1 MCKTATRLS
10 ADRLA
15 AESPR
20 VIHQSCVTMSHL
32 CRRTILK
39 RPGGG
44 GRAERERLLAARH
57 GNPTPHEGSRKKV
70 TLWEN
75 WNCMCVFNCAL
86 YFKGQFAALSL
97 HFRFA
102 PPQTGT
108 CNLAAP
114 TSMNNWPCWHWMRCV
129 SEAPRGYFITTWC
142 GVTASAGRTCV
153 VWGRGTPTHGA
164 FRDTHDKHRDAA
176 AAKADRWG
184 GDRLQTVSPIHV

>member
-1 MCKTATRLS
+1 MSLVDELHLFSLLHTHSHELPVEDPGKDIQQKPWAINSKRFYCVFIAFKRVCFPIPRARAHTSQALPMCKTATRLS

-20 VIHQSCVTMSHL
+20 VIHQSRVTMSHL
-32 CRRTILK
+32 CRGTILK

-44 GRAERERLLAARH
+44 GGAERERLLAARQ

-86 YFKGQFAALSL
+86 YFKGQLAALSL
-97 HFRFA
+97 HFRFG

-114 TSMNNWPCWHWMRCV
+114 TSMNN
-129 SEAPRGYFITTWC
+129 
-142 GVTASAGRTCV
+142 
-153 VWGRGTPTHGA
+153 
-164 FRDTHDKHRDAA
+164 
-176 AAKADRWG
+176 
-184 GDRLQTVSPIHV
+184 